1 MQKALTQ
8 MSGSVKKWGEVG
20 AKPTKWTIM
29 QPTPKGTYVST
40 FEHSLDA
47 KGRLTVPSEWR
58 TQAHEKDLHI
68 FPSSEGCLK
77 VYPASW
83 LAQQIERM
91 AELPAGDTKRGK
103 VEALASLAN
112 VATVDEKTG
121 RIMVKEPMRKHA
133 GIAKNATLVGSGQYF
148 QIWQT
153 EAYAAKS
160 AEVINF
166 EDAMSAAGL

>member
-1 MQKALTQ
+1 

-20 AKPTKWTIM
+20 AKPTKCKPM

-58 TQAHEKDLHI
+58 TDAHEKDLHI
-68 FPSSEGCLK
+68 FPSGEGCLK

-83 LAQQIERM
+83 LAEQIVRL
-91 AELPAGDTKRGK
+91 ADLAADDPKRRK

-112 VATVDEKTG
+112 VATIDDKTG

-133 GIAKNATLVGSGQYF
+133 KITKNAALVGAGQYF
-148 QIWQT
+148 QIWNADT
-153 EAYAAKS
+153 YTAKT
-160 AEVINF
+160 AEVTNF
-166 EDAMSAAGL
+166 EDAMKAAGL